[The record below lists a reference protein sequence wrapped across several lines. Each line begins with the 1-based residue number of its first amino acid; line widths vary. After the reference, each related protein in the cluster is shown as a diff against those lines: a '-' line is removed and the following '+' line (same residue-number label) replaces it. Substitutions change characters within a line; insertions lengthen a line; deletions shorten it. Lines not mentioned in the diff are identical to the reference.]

1 MIRSPHTVRPGH
13 KVRLGKI
20 PADDTG
26 KFKDKDHARDAS
38 EKNLARLTALQQ
50 VLYAEGKRS
59 VLVVLQA
66 MDTGGKDGTIR
77 HVFTGVNPAGCSVVS
92 FKVPSADELAHDY
105 LWRIHRATPARGMIT
120 IFNRSHYESVLI
132 ERVHKLVPE
141 QTWKRRYDHINA
153 FEKLLSD
160 EGTTILKF
168 FLHISKGEQMKRL
181 RARLDDPQK
190 NWKFNEGDLAERK
203 LWGNYQAA
211 YEDALTKCSTDHA
224 PWHIIP
230 ADHKWY
236 RNWAIGDTIVRTLER
251 MKLKYPP
258 RRLATADALEDSN
271 RIAVQGLARR

>member
-1 MIRSPHTVRPGH
+1 MNHSSHTVRPGH
-13 KVRLGKI
+13 KVRLNKI
-20 PADDTG
+20 ATDDTG
-26 KFKDKDHARDAS
+26 KSKDKDDAHDAA
-38 EKNLARLTALQQ
+38 EKNLGKLSELQQ

-92 FKVPSADELAHDY
+92 FKAPSAEELAHDY

-132 ERVHKLVPE
+132 ERVHKLVPDE
-141 QTWKRRYDHINA
+141 VWKRRYDHINA
-153 FEKLLSD
+153 FEKLLTD

-168 FLHISKGEQMKRL
+168 FLHISKEEQLKRL
-181 RARLDDPQK
+181 RARLEDPEK

-203 LWGNYQAA
+203 LWDKYQAA
-211 YEDALTKCSTDHA
+211 YEDALTKCSTDYA
-224 PWHIIP
+224 PWHVIP

-236 RNWAIGDTIVRTLER
+236 RNWAIGDTIVRTMER
-251 MKLKYPP
+251 MKLKYP
-258 RRLATADALEDSN
+258 TK
-271 RIAVQGLARR
+271 IAGGD